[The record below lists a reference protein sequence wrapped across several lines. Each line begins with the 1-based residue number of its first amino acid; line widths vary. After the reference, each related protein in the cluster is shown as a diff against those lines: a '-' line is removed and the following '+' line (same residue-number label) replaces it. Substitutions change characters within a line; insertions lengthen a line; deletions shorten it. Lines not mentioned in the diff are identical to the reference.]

1 LPAEWADWLL
11 AEADREAAG
20 ESVAVTART
29 RAFSEDIQSLDD
41 RLNRLMTAYVESVL
55 SLAEYREAKN
65 KLMDEK
71 RQLTENLTTVE
82 KNQSSAFEPIKTFI
96 NTAKQAG
103 ILAET
108 GTNEQKRDFFKKVAS
123 NPNVFN
129 RKVRWDPRGAWQL
142 VIRQGSFAH
151 HTTAP
156 AIAGAV
162 VTGENHQV
170 DSMRRR

>member
-1 LPAEWADWLL
+1 MPGL
-11 AEADREAAG
+11 G
-20 ESVAVTART
+20 AV
-29 RAFSEDIQSLDD
+29 EISL
-41 RLNRLMTAYVESVL
+41 T
-55 SLAEYREAKN
+55 
-65 KLMDEK
+65 
-71 RQLTENLTTVE
+71 

-96 NTAKQAG
+96 NAAKQAG
-103 ILAET
+103 FLAER
-108 GTNEQKRDFFKKVAS
+108 GTDEQKRDFFKKVAS

-162 VTGENHQV
+162 VTGKNYQV
-170 DSMRRR
+170 DNMRRDGDSNPGYGFDPV